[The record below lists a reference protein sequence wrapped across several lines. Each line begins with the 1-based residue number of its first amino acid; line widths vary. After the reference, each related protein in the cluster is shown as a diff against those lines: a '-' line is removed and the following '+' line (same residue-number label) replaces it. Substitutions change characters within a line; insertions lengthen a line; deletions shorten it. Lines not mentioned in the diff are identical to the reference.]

1 LTLLNFQ
8 VVEKCSQDILRAAGR
23 EGERKEER
31 ERERCIT
38 LYRVILRLRRSSRG
52 YVF

>member
-23 EGERKEER
+23 EGERERERKREIER
-31 ERERCIT
+31 ERERE
-38 LYRVILRLRRSSRG
+38 RDASRFIG
-52 YVF
+52 